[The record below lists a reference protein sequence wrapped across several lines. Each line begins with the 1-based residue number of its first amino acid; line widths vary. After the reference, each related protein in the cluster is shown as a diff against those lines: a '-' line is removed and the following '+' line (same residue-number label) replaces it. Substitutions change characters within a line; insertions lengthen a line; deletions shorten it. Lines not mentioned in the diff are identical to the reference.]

1 MIILLKYI
9 GGIQML
15 KSISKILVIFFMVML
30 ILFIYV
36 KATDINMNLTNS
48 IENSVDNNIDN
59 EIDNSF
65 NTMNTQY
72 SNPTITS
79 SLPEAELGLGNI
91 LNILLI
97 VVGVLLIL
105 LGIAIIIR
113 LKS

>member
-1 MIILLKYI
+1 
-9 GGIQML
+9 ML
-15 KSISKILVIFFMVML
+15 KSISKILVIFFMIML
-30 ILFIYV
+30 ILSIYV
-36 KATDINMNLTNS
+36 KATDINMNLANS
-48 IENSVDNNIDN
+48 IENSVDNSMDDN
-59 EIDNSF
+59 EIDNSSD
-65 NTMNTQY
+65 NMNTQY
-72 SNPTITS
+72 SNPTISS

>member
-1 MIILLKYI
+1 
-9 GGIQML
+9 ML
-15 KSISKILVIFFMVML
+15 KSISKILVIFFMIML
-30 ILFIYV
+30 ILTIYV
-36 KATDINMNLTNS
+36 KATDIDMNLTNS
-48 IENSVDNNIDN
+48 IENSVDNNSIDD

-65 NTMNTQY
+65 DNMNTQY
-72 SNPTITS
+72 SNPTISS

-113 LKS
+113 LKG

>member
-1 MIILLKYI
+1 
-9 GGIQML
+9 ML

-30 ILFIYV
+30 ILSVYV

-48 IENSVDNNIDN
+48 IENSVDNSIDNSVDN
-59 EIDNSF
+59 EINHSL
-65 NTMNTQY
+65 NNMNTQY
-72 SNPTITS
+72 SSPTISS

-113 LKS
+113 LKA

>member
-1 MIILLKYI
+1 MS
-9 GGIQML
+9 
-15 KSISKILVIFFMVML
+15 KSISKILVIFFMIML
-30 ILFIYV
+30 ILSIYV

-48 IENSVDNNIDN
+48 IENSVDNSIDN

-65 NTMNTQY
+65 DNMNTQY
-72 SNPTITS
+72 SNPTIS
-79 SLPEAELGLGNI
+79 NSLPEAELGLGNI

-113 LKS
+113 LKRLIFPHL